1 MSTLTFDVPAAPAAL
16 DARVDAVVL
25 LDLDGS
31 PNRVIDQGI
40 GFNVRVDWHL
50 DGTLKSMI
58 AGTWTVRLFVE
69 SMGPGPEAQL
79 GTAVVALGAN
89 PNYSATINVGPNAL
103 PAGPPASGVYKLV
116 VVITHE
122 AFGVKSEMA
131 GFGEGPMFDVR
142 QP

>member
-1 MSTLTFDVPAAPAAL
+1 MSTLNFDVPAVAASL
-16 DARVDAVVL
+16 DATLDAVIVT
-25 LDLDGS
+25 DLDGN
-31 PNRVIDQGI
+31 PNRVLDQGV

-69 SMGPGPEAQL
+69 SMGPGPEAQIGSTNVPL
-79 GTAVVALGAN
+79 VAN
-89 PNYSATINVGPNAL
+89 PNYTATINVPANAL
-103 PAGPPASGVYKLV
+103 PAGPPASGVYKIV

-122 AFGVKSEMA
+122 AFGIKTEMA
-131 GFGEGPMFDVR
+131 GFGEGPLVDVR